1 CSSTMRK
8 NLRIEPPK
16 NRRKM
21 VGGSG
26 EISPLPPT
34 IFVMITNQK
43 WQLYPSYPQS
53 LRDSPGGAYFAGLIK
68 IPANECRTEKIH

>member
-1 CSSTMRK
+1 MRK
-8 NLRIEPPK
+8 NLRIETPK

-43 WQLYPSYPQS
+43 WQLYPKDNYADYQNEMMGYSHCFYTDVSDYNSKHPES
-53 LRDSPGGAYFAGLIK
+53 SPDA
-68 IPANECRTEKIH
+68 